1 MPFPRL
7 WARSKSEIE
16 TRCKPE
22 GSKCVLESV
31 RHPRNSVMYQ
41 AAALAD
47 QGRIA
52 KQGELARRTEVTRNI
67 GQIKIG

>member
-1 MPFPRL
+1 
-7 WARSKSEIE
+7 
-16 TRCKPE
+16 
-22 GSKCVLESV
+22 
-31 RHPRNSVMYQ
+31 MYE

-67 GQIKIG
+67 GQIKIR